1 MPLRMAPGQMAGLME
16 GLSRGMT
23 RPGLCC
29 VWEMDYKKVTV
40 EAERLVRRLT
50 VI

>member
-1 MPLRMAPGQMAGLME
+1 MAAWQIAGLME

-23 RPGLCC
+23 RPDLCC

-50 VI
+50 II